1 MAEATRLERD
11 INRQPERTPGVMLQ
25 RSRATWAMGLPES
38 ATIRAGGTTPAE
50 DAEFHFIDRLVGTV
64 LLAGCG
70 GEKRT
75 GGRRETEK
83 QTGTPRAPEA
93 EHSVRY
99 RSLTLR
105 RLATRRLVSAGQR
118 SPRGTRPG
126 EMSSIRSWLG
136 SPQPMAYEEKL
147 AERVREML
155 AEKDGIA
162 EKKMFGGL
170 AFLLNGNMAVAASGR
185 GGLLVRV
192 DPTDSEALTS
202 LPHVELMQMRGRTMT
217 GWIAVEP
224 EALRSKRE
232 LAGWVRRG
240 VDYAKRLPSK

>member
-1 MAEATRLERD
+1 
-11 INRQPERTPGVMLQ
+11 
-25 RSRATWAMGLPES
+25 
-38 ATIRAGGTTPAE
+38 
-50 DAEFHFIDRLVGTV
+50 
-64 LLAGCG
+64 
-70 GEKRT
+70 
-75 GGRRETEK
+75 
-83 QTGTPRAPEA
+83 
-93 EHSVRY
+93 
-99 RSLTLR
+99 
-105 RLATRRLVSAGQR
+105 
-118 SPRGTRPG
+118 
-126 EMSSIRSWLG
+126 MSSIRSWLG